1 MENTTMVKRKMKL
14 NINGRFKTFWTRFF
28 MDKKLKSL
36 GVDVHEVKEK
46 HPQNTELVVSGTK
59 DKLWSVVR
67 WSKRQNLF
75 IELHEVVFE
84 FVD

>member
-14 NINGRFKTFWTRFF
+14 NINGRFKTFWTRFL
-28 MDKKLKSL
+28 MQKRLKSL
-36 GVDVHEVKEK
+36 GVDIHEMVDS
-46 HPQNTELVVSGTK
+46 HPQKTELVVSGTK
-59 DKLWSVVR
+59 DKLWNVVR
-67 WSKRQNLF
+67 WSKRENLF